1 MSLVA
6 PEKPRVRNAA
16 RIERK
21 AEKIADPIQRLKYL
35 RQATAPPPPV
45 RIHWGP
51 LTAFCIVALLL
62 TMRSDAHFR
71 RLPDSRHAA
80 NAIRVARQEI
90 PNVWRIELSRDF
102 EVYSNG
108 LRIEN
113 QLAVA
118 NDPRL
123 YALVSVEDWAVSQT
137 LRSARLQRMPSGPRL
152 PDANKPTGG
161 PYADQ
166 GPTVRLRTQ
175 PAGILFH
182 TTESDQA
189 PFEATQQRNLHRIG
203 RETLLY
209 VRNKRAYHFVIDR
222 FGRVH
227 RIVVESDAA
236 NHAGNSVWADS
247 RWLYLELNQSFLGV
261 AFEASMQTGE
271 SPINEAQVHA
281 AKVLTEML
289 RSKYNIP
296 AENCV
301 THAQVSVN
309 PDNRRIGWHSD
320 WGKEFPFREVGLPE
334 NYEQPLPSLFLAGFE
349 YDSVYINATGP
360 GIWKGLALAELR
372 LRDEAAAR
380 HMAVVEYRAL
390 LQQRYRDEIA
400 ALRHKGADEEN

>member
-1 MSLVA
+1 MSLIA
-6 PEKPRVRNAA
+6 PEKPRGFRNAA
-16 RIERK
+16 RIERQ
-21 AEKIADPIQRLKYL
+21 AETIVDPIQRLKYL

-51 LTAFCIVALLL
+51 LTAFGIVAMLL
-62 TMRSDAHFR
+62 TMRSDAHLQR
-71 RLPDSRHAA
+71 PPDSRPTA
-80 NAIRVARQEI
+80 NAIRVVRQEI
-90 PNVWRIELSRDF
+90 PNVWRIEWSRDF

-118 NDPRL
+118 NDPRS
-123 YALVSVEDWAVSQT
+123 YALVSVEDWARQRPNRTANGQT
-137 LRSARLQRMPSGPRL
+137 DDEKRSS
-152 PDANKPTGG
+152 
-161 PYADQ
+161 
-166 GPTVRLRTQ
+166 VVLRTQ
-175 PAGILFH
+175 PAGIVFH

-189 PFEATQQRNLHRIG
+189 PFEATEQHNLHRIG

-222 FGRVH
+222 FGGVH

-261 AFEASMQTGE
+261 GFEASMQTGE

-309 PDNRRIGWHSD
+309 PGNRRIGWHSD
-320 WGKEFPFREVGLPE
+320 WGKEFPFREIGLPE
-334 NYEQPLPSLFLAGFE
+334 NYELPPPSIFLAGFE
-349 YDSVYINATGP
+349 YDNVYINATGP
-360 GIWKGLALAELR
+360 GIWNGLALADLR
-372 LRDEAAAR
+372 LCDQAAAR
-380 HMAVVEYRAL
+380 HMAVGEYRTL

-400 ALRHKGADEEN
+400 ALRNKGADEEN

>member
-1 MSLVA
+1 MSLIA
-6 PEKPRVRNAA
+6 PQKPRVFGNAA
-16 RIERK
+16 RIERQ
-21 AEKIADPIQRLKYL
+21 AETIVDPIQRLKYL
-35 RQATAPPPPV
+35 RQATAPPPPAW
-45 RIHWGP
+45 RHWGP
-51 LTAFCIVALLL
+51 LAAFCMVVLLL
-62 TMRSDAHFR
+62 SMRSDAHLR
-71 RLPDSRHAA
+71 PQLDSRRTA
-80 NAIRVARQEI
+80 NAIRAARQEI
-90 PNVWRIELSRDF
+90 PNVWRIESSRDY

-118 NDPRL
+118 NEPRSYQL
-123 YALVSVEDWAVSQT
+123 LSVGDWARQGDRGQPDDGKRSSVL
-137 LRSARLQRMPSGPRL
+137 LRS
-152 PDANKPTGG
+152 
-161 PYADQ
+161 
-166 GPTVRLRTQ
+166 Q
-175 PAGILFH
+175 PAGIVFH

-247 RWLYLELNQSFLGV
+247 RWLYLELNQSFLSV
-261 AFEASMQTGE
+261 AFEASMQAGE

-289 RSKYNIP
+289 RGKYNIA

-309 PDNRRIGWHSD
+309 PDRRRIGWHSD
-320 WGKEFPFREVGLPE
+320 FGKGFPFREVGLPE
-334 NYEQPLPSLFLAGFE
+334 NYEQPLPSLYLLGFE
-349 YDSVYINATGP
+349 YDTVYIDATGP

-380 HMAVVEYRAL
+380 HMAVAEYRTL
-390 LQQRYRDEIA
+390 LQHGYRDEIA